1 MLSWLLDMEYKQ
13 NKDSCYRL
21 AAPGQTVLPVAR
33 WAGARVLVRLQD
45 VGQPGREELRQ
56 HEEDGVLGDHGRSV
70 VGGGPVVGRA
80 GARSFQYTSLVM
92 WGSFMCISSTASSDT
107 WRAGG
112 PEGPRRPT
120 TGMSPHFILKIYVCL
135 F

>member
-1 MLSWLLDMEYKQ
+1 MEYKQ

-56 HEEDGVLGDHGRSV
+56 HEEDGVLGDHGRSRGCFPPIGSLGADPMSV
-70 VGGGPVVGRA
+70 V
-80 GARSFQYTSLVM
+80 L
-92 WGSFMCISSTASSDT
+92 
-107 WRAGG
+107 
-112 PEGPRRPT
+112 PRKD
-120 TGMSPHFILKIYVCL
+120 GMQ
-135 F
+135 